1 MQSYHTNTY
10 INVRVSMVSLEASH
24 STRSRRHTRGHTP
37 AQPSCCP
44 LARPCRHW
52 GRLSPALSAAS
63 TAQKS
68 SVAAVAASAAS
79 AVEAAVERGAVLV
92 ASAAEDRLLGVDVDA
107 GHHWQVLRHLGLIGR
122 AVRLRVA
129 TLTQN

>member
-10 INVRVSMVSLEASH
+10 TNVRVSMVSLEAS
-24 STRSRRHTRGHTP
+24 RHTAHGRGVTRAAKRPHSRP
-37 AQPSCCP
+37 AALWPVRAGTGADS
-44 LARPCRHW
+44 A
-52 GRLSPALSAAS
+52 LSPALSAAS

-92 ASAAEDRLLGVDVDA
+92 ASAAEHRLFGVEVDV
-107 GHHWQVLRHLGLIGR
+107 GHHW
-122 AVRLRVA
+122 
-129 TLTQN
+129 